1 VAFTEST
8 TMLTSDIRQ
17 SCMDSP
23 RAHAPSSRNRRARIR
38 AALLTF
44 VWVLPGVWCAA
55 HVLAHWIESGHHEL
69 HLVVSASADIPAMS
83 CDHDHGHSH
92 PESSPAL
99 STEGAKKFDTS
110 SLLSGV
116 VEIEHSNATLHSR
129 EDTALGHPARHAAVD
144 SGPRAPPIS

>member
-1 VAFTEST
+1 
-8 TMLTSDIRQ
+8 MLTSDTRR
-17 SCMDSP
+17 SCIGSP
-23 RAHAPSSRNRRARIR
+23 RAHASSSRNRGTRLR
-38 AALLTF
+38 AALLT
-44 VWVLPGVWCAA
+44 VAWVLPGVWCAV

-110 SLLSGV
+110 SLLAGV
-116 VEIEHSNATLHSR
+116 VEIEYLKAALHSH
-129 EDTALGHPARHAAVD
+129 EDTALGHPARRAAAD